1 MHIALVITS
10 IVLAL
15 MLVLSASGKLRKN
28 EQVVVSISGTVGVP
42 LRLFPVLAS
51 LLLLGAAGL
60 IVGLWIEPIGIAAAA
75 GLVVYFLVAIIGHL
89 RVGDTKGVLA
99 PLPTL
104 VLSAAVLILQL
115 VNL

>member
-1 MHIALVITS
+1 MYLALVITS

-15 MLVLSASGKLRKN
+15 MLVLSTTGKLRKN
-28 EQVVVSISGTVGVP
+28 ERVVASISGTVGVP
-42 LRLFPVLAS
+42 LRLFPVLAT

-60 IVGLWIEPIGIAAAA
+60 IVGLWIEPIGIAAAV
-75 GLVVYFLVAIIGHL
+75 GLVIYFLIAIIGHL
-89 RVGDTKGVLA
+89 RVGDTKGAVA

-115 VNL
+115 ANM